1 MIPVCAAPDPRWT
14 AAGWGYKVSS
24 LDELTR
30 AIGRVGTLQVGRRF
44 VWRGVADAR
53 WRVRSS
59 LYRMLA
65 QEDPTRAEP
74 LTEAELRARERALL
88 REARHWGLGLRS
100 GTLMNDMELLATLQH
115 HGIPTRLLDV
125 TSNPM
130 TALWFACQ
138 RAGDRDAAGALFAF
152 DVADVVEYA
161 TLEAQVATWGSAGDP
176 LGWPL
181 RGPLQ
186 QSAISGLPFLVRPS
200 VPDARMQAQEGLF
213 IAGAAPATPSLKGV
227 DGLPLRVGEPPQEK
241 LGALFAVEDRRV
253 GRPVRVPFL
262 VLVVAPAL
270 KQRML
275 PHLEATYNR
284 NQRVLF
290 RTSPACWTRSG
301 RSCSI
306 SRTPRPRKSCKGARS
321 WSACQGMPCHAGCQR
336 AQRLGPTVPRQELG
350 ATAAPA
356 TTRAPNS
363 SHHAGLK
370 SCRRPISAPAERP
383 TPKLGPFS
391 HSSSA
396 VANIRVSAWEV
407 DGLHPE
413 DLSAQSSPP

>member
-1 MIPVCAAPDPRWT
+1 VCAAPDPRWT
-14 AAGWGYKVSS
+14 EAGWGYKVSS
-24 LDELTR
+24 PDELTR

-44 VWRGVADAR
+44 VWRGIADAR

-65 QEDPTRAEP
+65 EEDPTRAEP
-74 LTEAELRARERALL
+74 LTEAELRARERALM

-100 GTLMNDMELLATLQH
+100 GTLANDLELLATLQH

-138 RAGDRDAAGALFAF
+138 RAGDRDAAGALLAF

-161 TLEAQVATWGSAGDP
+161 TLEAQAATWGSAGDP

-181 RGPLQ
+181 RSPLQ
-186 QSAISGLPFLVRPS
+186 QSATSGLPFLVRPS

-262 VLVVAPAL
+262 VLVIPPAL
-270 KQRML
+270 KKRML

-290 RTSPACWTRSG
+290 PDV
-301 RSCSI
+301 
-306 SRTPRPRKSCKGARS
+306 P
-321 WSACQGMPCHAGCQR
+321 GMVDA
-336 AQRLGPTVPRQELG
+336 LG
-350 ATAAPA
+350 
-356 TTRAPNS
+356 
-363 SHHAGLK
+363 K
-370 SCRRPISAPAERP
+370 
-383 TPKLGPFS
+383 KLLDLADP
-391 HSSSA
+391 
-396 VANIRVSAWEV
+396 E
-407 DGLHPE
+407 PEE
-413 DLSAQSSPP
+413 DL